1 MAFVTETYEFA
12 FPRGINIPNPFVFKG
27 ILRVAALLGAGLLAG
42 SCLMT
47 ALGTVEAVLPAFVPL
62 ASSVR
67 RLPTAA
73 PRQLAVVDQKI
84 GMGHIIRQRF
94 IEAYTADAPYSN
106 LDWRRNKGIAD
117 APIIADIS
125 PDSVIED
132 EPVAQAMVIEPRDE
146 RVVRTTP
153 TDNVVS
159 PAVIASAAG
168 AAQIAAQD
176 YSARSQ
182 TDLPSGDAVPVPMSA
197 PDTKTAQASIE
208 KETDNF
214 LPDDVPFP
222 GRKPVIDQPS
232 ITKPTI
238 TKPEKQDK
246 TQLAYAPPSGQ
257 TENIQRGLFGRLFGQ
272 TAHSR
277 TAIYDISAA
286 TVYLPSGEKL
296 EAHSGMGHM
305 RDNPRFVNQK
315 MRGATPPSTYK
326 LRMRESLF
334 HGVEAVRLIPSDGRN
349 PYNRDGLLAHT
360 YMLRRAGDSNG
371 CVVFKD
377 YKRFLSAF
385 KRGEFD
391 KMIVVTSMSSSK
403 PARVASAF

>member
-1 MAFVTETYEFA
+1 MAFVTETYDFA
-12 FPRGINIPNPFVFKG
+12 LPRGINIPNPFVFKG
-27 ILRVAALLGAGLLAG
+27 ILRIAGLLGAGLLAG

-62 ASSVR
+62 APVMR
-67 RLPTAA
+67 RLPAAA
-73 PRQLAVVDQKI
+73 PHQLAVVDHKI
-84 GMGHIIRQRF
+84 GMGHVIRQRF

-106 LDWRRNKGIAD
+106 LDWRRNKAIAD
-117 APIIADIS
+117 APIIADVG
-125 PDSVIED
+125 PESVIED
-132 EPVAQAMVIEPRDE
+132 QPVAMAEIVEPRAE
-146 RVVRTTP
+146 RVAQLAP
-153 TDNVVS
+153 TQDVIS
-159 PAVIASAAG
+159 PAVLASASL
-168 AAQIAAQD
+168 AAQTAAQD
-176 YSARSQ
+176 YSASSVAA
-182 TDLPSGDAVPVPMSA
+182 LPSGDAVPVPMTA
-197 PDTKTAQASIE
+197 PDTQMARVPIE
-208 KETDNF
+208 NDTDSF

-222 GRKPVIDQPS
+222 GQKPVID
-232 ITKPTI
+232 KPVI
-238 TKPEKQDK
+238 AKPEKQEK

-272 TAHSR
+272 AAR
-277 TAIYDISAA
+277 NKTAIYDISAA

-305 RDNPRFVNQK
+305 RDNPRYVDQK

-334 HGVEAVRLIPSDGRN
+334 HGVEAVRLLPADGRN

-377 YKRFLSAF
+377 YKRFLNAF

-391 KMIVVTSMSSSK
+391 KMIVVTSMSSSSK
-403 PARVASAF
+403 PARIASIF

>member
-1 MAFVTETYEFA
+1 MAFVTEPYDFA
-12 FPRGINIPNPFVFKG
+12 LPRGINIPNPFVFKG
-27 ILRVAALLGAGLLAG
+27 VLRVAGLLGAGLLAG

-62 ASSVR
+62 APVMR
-67 RLPTAA
+67 RLPTST
-73 PRQLAVVDQKI
+73 PHQLAVVDQKI
-84 GMGHIIRQRF
+84 GMGHVIRQRF

-106 LDWRRNKGIAD
+106 LDWRRNKAIAD
-117 APIIADIS
+117 APIIADVG
-125 PDSVIED
+125 PESVIED
-132 EPVAQAMVIEPRDE
+132 QPVATTEVVEPREE
-146 RVVRTTP
+146 RVAQLAP
-153 TDNVVS
+153 TQDVVS
-159 PAVIASAAG
+159 PAVIASTSI
-168 AAQIAAQD
+168 AAQTAAQD
-176 YSARSQ
+176 YSARLRD
-182 TDLPSGDAVPVPMSA
+182 TLPSGDSVPVPMAA
-197 PDTKTAQASIE
+197 PDIQIARAPIE
-208 KETDNF
+208 NDTDSF
-214 LPDDVPFP
+214 LPDEVPFP
-222 GRKPVIDQPS
+222 GQKPIID
-232 ITKPTI
+232 KPTI
-238 TKPEKQDK
+238 AKPEKQEK

-272 TAHSR
+272 AAR
-277 TAIYDISAA
+277 NKTAIYDISAA

-305 RDNPRFVNQK
+305 RDNPRYVDQK

-334 HGVEAVRLIPSDGRN
+334 HGVEAVRLLPADGRN

-377 YKRFLSAF
+377 YKRFLNAF

-391 KMIVVTSMSSSK
+391 KMIVVTSMSSSAK
-403 PARVASAF
+403 PARIASIF

>member
-1 MAFVTETYEFA
+1 MAFVTETYDFA
-12 FPRGINIPNPFVFKG
+12 LPRGINIPNPFVFKG
-27 ILRVAALLGAGLLAG
+27 ILRIAGLLGAGLVAG

-62 ASSVR
+62 APVMR
-67 RLPTAA
+67 RLPAAA
-73 PRQLAVVDQKI
+73 PHQLAVVDHKI
-84 GMGHIIRQRF
+84 GMGRVIRQRF

-106 LDWRRNKGIAD
+106 LDWRRNKAIAN
-117 APIIADIS
+117 ASIIADVG
-125 PDSVIED
+125 PESVIED
-132 EPVAQAMVIEPRDE
+132 QPVAMAEIVEPRAE
-146 RVVRTTP
+146 RVAQLAP
-153 TDNVVS
+153 TQDVIS
-159 PAVIASAAG
+159 PTVLASASL
-168 AAQIAAQD
+168 AAQTAAQD
-176 YSARSQ
+176 YSASPVAA
-182 TDLPSGDAVPVPMSA
+182 LPSGDAVPVPMTA
-197 PDTKTAQASIE
+197 PDTQMARVPIE
-208 KETDNF
+208 NDTDSF

-222 GRKPVIDQPS
+222 GQKPVID
-232 ITKPTI
+232 KPI
-238 TKPEKQDK
+238 IAKPEKQEK

-272 TAHSR
+272 AAR
-277 TAIYDISAA
+277 NKTAIYDISAA

-305 RDNPRFVNQK
+305 RDNPRYVDQK

-334 HGVEAVRLIPSDGRN
+334 HGVEAVRLLPADGRN

-377 YKRFLSAF
+377 YKRFLNAF

-391 KMIVVTSMSSSK
+391 KMIVVTSMSSSSK
-403 PARVASAF
+403 PARIASIF

>member
-1 MAFVTETYEFA
+1 MAFVTEPYDFA
-12 FPRGINIPNPFVFKG
+12 LPRGINIPNPFVFKG
-27 ILRVAALLGAGLLAG
+27 ILRVAGLLGAGLLAG

-62 ASSVR
+62 APVMR
-67 RLPTAA
+67 RLPTAT
-73 PRQLAVVDQKI
+73 PHQLAVVDQKI
-84 GMGHIIRQRF
+84 GMGHVIRQRF

-106 LDWRRNKGIAD
+106 LDWRRNKAIAD
-117 APIIADIS
+117 APIIADVG
-125 PDSVIED
+125 PESVIED
-132 EPVAQAMVIEPRDE
+132 QPVAMAEVVEPREE
-146 RVVRTTP
+146 RVAPLAP
-153 TDNVVS
+153 TQDVVS
-159 PAVIASAAG
+159 PAVIASASI
-168 AAQIAAQD
+168 AAQTAAQD
-176 YSARSQ
+176 YSARLRD
-182 TDLPSGDAVPVPMSA
+182 TLPSGDAVPVPMAA
-197 PDTKTAQASIE
+197 PDIQIARAPIE
-208 KETDNF
+208 NDTDSF
-214 LPDDVPFP
+214 LPDEVPFP
-222 GRKPVIDQPS
+222 GQKPIID
-232 ITKPTI
+232 KPTI
-238 TKPEKQDK
+238 AKPEKQEK

-272 TAHSR
+272 AAR
-277 TAIYDISAA
+277 NKTAIYDISAA

-305 RDNPRFVNQK
+305 RDNPRYVDQK

-334 HGVEAVRLIPSDGRN
+334 HGVEAVRLLPADGRN

-377 YKRFLSAF
+377 YKRFLNAF

-391 KMIVVTSMSSSK
+391 KMIVVTSMSSSAK
-403 PARVASAF
+403 PARIASIF

>member
-1 MAFVTETYEFA
+1 MAFVTEPYDFA
-12 FPRGINIPNPFVFKG
+12 LPRGINIPNLFVFKG
-27 ILRVAALLGAGLLAG
+27 ILRVAGLLGAGLLAG

-62 ASSVR
+62 APVMR
-67 RLPTAA
+67 RLPTAT
-73 PRQLAVVDQKI
+73 PHQLAVVDQKI
-84 GMGHIIRQRF
+84 GMGHVIRQRF

-106 LDWRRNKGIAD
+106 LDWRRNKAIAD
-117 APIIADIS
+117 APIIADVG
-125 PDSVIED
+125 PESVIED
-132 EPVAQAMVIEPRDE
+132 QPVATAEVVEPREE
-146 RVVRTTP
+146 RVAQPAHTQ
-153 TDNVVS
+153 DVVS
-159 PAVIASAAG
+159 PAIFASASI
-168 AAQIAAQD
+168 AAQTAAQD
-176 YSARSQ
+176 YSARLQ
-182 TDLPSGDAVPVPMSA
+182 AALPSGDAVPVSMTA
-197 PDTKTAQASIE
+197 PDTQIARAPIE
-208 KETDNF
+208 NDTDSF
-214 LPDDVPFP
+214 LPDEVPFP
-222 GRKPVIDQPS
+222 GQKPIID
-232 ITKPTI
+232 KPTVA
-238 TKPEKQDK
+238 KPEKQEK

-272 TAHSR
+272 AAR
-277 TAIYDISAA
+277 NKTAIYDISAA

-305 RDNPRFVNQK
+305 RDNPRYVDQK

-334 HGVEAVRLIPSDGRN
+334 HGVEAVRLLPADGRN

-377 YKRFLSAF
+377 YKRFLNAF

-391 KMIVVTSMSSSK
+391 KMIVVTSMSSSAK
-403 PARVASAF
+403 PARIASIF

>member
-1 MAFVTETYEFA
+1 MAFVTETYNFA
-12 FPRGINIPNPFVFKG
+12 LPRGINIPSPFVFKG
-27 ILRVAALLGAGLLAG
+27 ILRIAGLLGAGLLAG

-62 ASSVR
+62 APVMR
-67 RLPTAA
+67 RLPTAT
-73 PRQLAVVDQKI
+73 PHRLAVVDQKI
-84 GMGHIIRQRF
+84 GMGHVIRQRF

-106 LDWRRNKGIAD
+106 LDWRRNKAIAD
-117 APIIADIS
+117 AAIIADVG
-125 PDSVIED
+125 PESVLED
-132 EPVAQAMVIEPRDE
+132 VPVAVTVITEPREE
-146 RVVRTTP
+146 RVAQLAPIQDVI
-153 TDNVVS
+153 S
-159 PAVIASAAG
+159 PAVLESASKT
-168 AAQIAAQD
+168 AQTAAQD
-176 YSARSQ
+176 YIESSVAA
-182 TDLPSGDAVPVPMSA
+182 LPSGDAVPVPVAA
-197 PDTKTAQASIE
+197 PDTQMARAPIE
-208 KETDNF
+208 NDTGSF
-214 LPDDVPFP
+214 VPDEVPFP
-222 GRKPVIDQPS
+222 GQKPIID
-232 ITKPTI
+232 KPAVA
-238 TKPEKQDK
+238 KPEKQEK

-272 TAHSR
+272 AAR
-277 TAIYDISAA
+277 NKTAIYDISAA

-305 RDNPRFVNQK
+305 RDNPRYVDQK

-334 HGVEAVRLIPSDGRN
+334 HGVEAVRLLPADGRN

-377 YKRFLSAF
+377 YKRFLNAF

-391 KMIVVTSMSSSK
+391 KMVVVTSMSSSSK
-403 PARVASAF
+403 PARIASIF